1 MCGWNTDN
9 REGGV
14 DGVHTNR
21 EGYVCGWR
29 TGNREGVCVD
39 GVQVIG
45 RVCVW
50 MEYR

>member
-9 REGGV
+9 MENMCV
-14 DGVHTNR
+14 DGAQVIGR
-21 EGYVCGWR
+21 VC
-29 TGNREGVCVD
+29 VCVD
-39 GVQVIG
+39 GVQVIE